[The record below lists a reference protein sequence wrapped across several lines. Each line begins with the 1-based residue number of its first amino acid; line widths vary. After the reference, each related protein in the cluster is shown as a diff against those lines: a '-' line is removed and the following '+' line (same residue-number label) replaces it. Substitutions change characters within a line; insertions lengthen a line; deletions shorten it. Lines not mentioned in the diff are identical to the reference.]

1 MKWRHWSILI
11 VLLLLNY
18 LIFSTAFTQLAQRL
32 RPAVDLTRTPQPTFE
47 SANVTPLT
55 WIILPTNT
63 PRPTLAP
70 PLVTLAA
77 ATVVTSAVT
86 FTVEATSVPV
96 EATAVPTLA
105 PTQIPTSIPTVAT
118 ATPEPTAQTVIHVV
132 KSGETLGQIAQMYG
146 VTVAAIMRANN
157 LSNPNLIQV
166 GQRLVIP
173 VSGQPLP
180 TAAPT
185 TQAAATSTRR
195 PPTPTPTPKPAAT
208 RPQFTAELIW
218 RSDVAPN
225 CGGPSIS
232 NLSIIRDAA
241 GNPLNG
247 VVVEVNCYGNVW
259 RLNPSGKPGVSEP
272 GHYDWSPGQ
281 PQPMDWICTARVVE
295 INGQPVA
302 SSAEVSIPFDTNDCK
317 PGGIGHQVAIL
328 NWTKNQ

>member
-47 SANVTPLT
+47 SVNVTPLT
-55 WIILPTNT
+55 WIVLPTNT
-63 PRPTLAP
+63 PRPALAP
-70 PLVTLAA
+70 STPAPVAT
-77 ATVVTSAVT
+77 TVVTAAVT
-86 FTVEATSVPV
+86 STVQTTPIIV
-96 EATAVPTLA
+96 ETTTA
-105 PTQIPTSIPTVAT
+105 PTPLPTQTPTSAPTVAT
-118 ATPEPTAQTVIHVV
+118 ATPKPTAQAVIHVV
-132 KSGETLGQIAQMYG
+132 KSGETLGKIAQLYG
-146 VTVAAIMRANN
+146 VTVAAIVRANN

-166 GQRLVIP
+166 GQKLVIP

-195 PPTPTPTPKPAAT
+195 PPTPTPTRKPAVT

-247 VVVEVNCYGNVW
+247 VVVEVNCYGTIM
-259 RLNPSGKPGVSEP
+259 RLNPSGPGAYDP

-281 PQPMDWICTARVVE
+281 AQPVAWTCTAHVVE

-302 SSAEVSIPFDTNDCK
+302 SSAEASIQFDTNNCQ

-328 NWTKNQ
+328 NWTKNW